1 MEVSLKSEK
10 KALLSVIIMFIL
22 LPVSIIND
30 VVLNHRTLRTI
41 RHLLKKLNLVLSA
54 KEIGLF
60 SDIS

>member
-1 MEVSLKSEK
+1 VEVSLKSEK